1 MSLKRTPLYDKHK
14 ELGANVVE
22 FFGWEMPMTYTTLTD
37 EHLAVRQAAGLF
49 DVSHMG
55 EIYIEGKD
63 AAAFMKKVY
72 SNDLEKLENGA
83 IAYGFFLNEEGGVV
97 DDLLVYKRNPDSYL
111 AVVNAS
117 NADKDDAWLRSLE
130 EGFDITIDNR
140 SDDIAEVAIQGPK
153 AQEILQ
159 KVTDLDLNEIPFF
172 HFKEDVMVAG
182 VPCLVSRTGYT
193 GEDGFEIYFGND
205 DAVKIWDALMEAG
218 EGVLK
223 PTGLACRDTLRFE
236 AALPLY
242 GNELDADISPLE
254 AGLGMFVSKE
264 GDFIGSDVMK
274 AQRDGELK
282 RKLIGLELI
291 DKGIA
296 RHGYPVYDENDR
308 EIGYVTTGYRSPSL
322 NKAIANALIE
332 IDGPSIDDEVYVGI
346 RKKKA
351 KAKVI
356 NKYYLKK
363 NTKK

>member
-1 MSLKRTPLYDKHK
+1 
-14 ELGANVVE
+14 
-22 FFGWEMPMTYTTLTD
+22 
-37 EHLAVRQAAGLF
+37 
-49 DVSHMG
+49 
-55 EIYIEGKD
+55 
-63 AAAFMKKVY
+63 MKKVF

-97 DDLLVYKRNPDSYL
+97 DDLLVYKRNHDSYL

-117 NADKDDAWLRSLE
+117 NTDKDDAWLRSHA
-130 EGFDITIDNR
+130 EGFDITLDNR
-140 SDDIAEVAIQGPK
+140 SDDVAEVAIQGPK

-159 KVTDLDLNEIPFF
+159 KITDLDLNEIPFF

-182 VPCLVSRTGYT
+182 IPCLVSRTGYT

-205 DAVKIWDALMEAG
+205 DAVKIWDALFEAG
-218 EGVLK
+218 EGILK
-223 PTGLACRDTLRFE
+223 PVGLACRDTLRFE

-242 GNELDADISPLE
+242 GNELDAAISPLE
-254 AGLGMFVSKE
+254 AGFGIFVAKE
-264 GDFIGSDVMK
+264 GDFIGSNVMK
-274 AQRDGELK
+274 AQRAGSLK
-282 RKLIGLELI
+282 RKLVGLELL

-308 EIGYVTTGYRSPSL
+308 EIGFVTTGYLSPSL
-322 NKAIANALIE
+322 GKVIANALIE
-332 IDGPSIDDEVYVGI
+332 KDGPSIDDEVYVGI

-356 NKYYLKK
+356 NKRYLQK